1 MNRSEKKD
9 GAHTLKPKMFKHKL
23 LSSQEPSEGS
33 THDLPAEEYSHKGE
47 GLAPVADLPFS

>member
-9 GAHTLKPKMFKHKL
+9 GAHTLKPKMLKHKL